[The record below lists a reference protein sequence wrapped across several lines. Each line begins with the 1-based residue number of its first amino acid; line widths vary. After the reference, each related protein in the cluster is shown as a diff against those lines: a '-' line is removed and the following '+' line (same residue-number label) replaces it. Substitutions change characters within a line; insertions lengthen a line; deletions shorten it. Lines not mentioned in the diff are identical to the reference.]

1 MVHTVVQMHL
11 IPHQICILI
20 PAMLPEYQSNGTNIH
35 TQCFL
40 TSLICCVQ
48 CQCHCSD
55 LPLTV
60 AAPLKPEK
68 VTGLSTEV
76 DWDMLDRFNEIQL
89 ALQMPPDSGSPPH
102 DRLCKSTVKE
112 KVSWNWLSPLTSAA
126 VCKPGLCSCAKG
138 PVAQWHE

>member
-20 PAMLPEYQSNGTNIH
+20 PAMLPEYQSNRTNIH

-89 ALQMPPDSGSPPH
+89 ALQMPRDSGSPPH

-112 KVSWNWLSPLTSAA
+112 KVRLAESSDQ
-126 VCKPGLCSCAKG
+126 CCCM
-138 PVAQWHE
+138 